1 MGTKKEYVRNWW
13 DLSRG
18 GNIVWGISTIAL
30 GTVMVGA
37 DYGENLFTL
46 GLHAFCIGAFIA
58 GWFAINDLLD
68 IEVDRINHPQR
79 PLPADNISELS
90 AKKYGHRMMILSGV
104 GLLAIIMNDEK
115 NVGEMAWVDSA
126 TVWFVALLLMIAYEM
141 DGKPF
146 NPCLKKRMFWGNL
159 TIAGTMAITILFGA
173 AAIDHALDP
182 LLWLVAAAAC
192 VLTTAR
198 EMAMDTRDQI
208 GDFDRNTYAKVKGDE
223 KARKTIWILSVAACL
238 FLILP
243 FALEYLPWKLVVFIL
258 PSIIF
263 TISAKPYLSQ
273 GKDGEAGNMLRFAMV
288 LGLAGLAACG
298 IIINW

>member
-243 FALEYLPWKLVVFIL
+243 FALEYLPWKLAVFVL

>member
-1 MGTKKEYVRNWW
+1 MVTKKEYVRNWW

-18 GNIVWGISTIAL
+18 ANVVWGISTIAL
-30 GTVMVGA
+30 GSVMVGV

-90 AKKYGHRMMILSGV
+90 ARKYGHRMMILSGV
-104 GLLAIIMNDEK
+104 GLLAIIMNDVK
-115 NVGEMAWVDSA
+115 NVGEMAWIDSA

-159 TIAGTMAITILFGA
+159 TIAATMAITILFGA
-173 AAIDHALDP
+173 AAINHALDP

-243 FALEYLPWKLVVFIL
+243 FALEYLPWKLVIFVL

-263 TISAKPYLSQ
+263 AISTKPYLSQ

-288 LGLAGLAACG
+288 SGLAGLAACG

>member
-1 MGTKKEYVRNWW
+1 
-13 DLSRG
+13 
-18 GNIVWGISTIAL
+18 
-30 GTVMVGA
+30 MVGA

-90 AKKYGHRMMILSGV
+90 AKKYGYRMMILSGV

-126 TVWFVALLLMIAYEM
+126 AVWFVALLLMIAYEM

-159 TIAGTMAITILFGA
+159 TIAGTMSITILFGA
-173 AAIDHALDP
+173 AAINHALDP

-198 EMAMDTRDQI
+198 EMAMDTRDQD

-223 KARKTIWILSVAACL
+223 KARKTIWILSIAACL

-243 FALEYLPWKLVVFIL
+243 FVLEYLPWKLIVFIL

-263 TISAKPYLSQ
+263 AISTKPYLSR

-288 LGLAGLAACG
+288 FGLAGLAACG
-298 IIINW
+298 VIINI

>member
-1 MGTKKEYVRNWW
+1 MVTKKEYVRNWW

-18 GNIVWGISTIAL
+18 ANVVWGISTIAL
-30 GTVMVGA
+30 GSVMVGA

-68 IEVDRINHPQR
+68 IDVDRINHPKR
-79 PLPADNISELS
+79 PLPADNISKLS

-115 NVGEMAWVDSA
+115 NVGEMAWVDSVV
-126 TVWFVALLLMIAYEM
+126 VWFVALLLMIAYEM

-159 TIAGTMAITILFGA
+159 TIAATMAITILFGA
-173 AAIDHALDP
+173 AAINHALDP

-243 FALEYLPWKLVVFIL
+243 FVLEYLPWKLIVFIL

-288 LGLAGLAACG
+288 CV
-298 IIINW
+298 

>member
-1 MGTKKEYVRNWW
+1 MATKKEYVRNWW

-18 GNIVWGISTIAL
+18 ANVVWGISTIAL
-30 GTVMVGA
+30 GAVMIGV

-79 PLPADNISELS
+79 PLPANNISELS

-104 GLLAIIMNDEK
+104 GLFAIILND
-115 NVGEMAWVDSA
+115 GGMAWVDSVA
-126 TVWFVALLLMIAYEM
+126 VWFIALLLMIAYEM

-159 TIAGTMAITILFGA
+159 TIATTMSITILFGA

-223 KARKTIWILSVAACL
+223 KARRTIWILSLAACL

-243 FALEYLPWKLVVFIL
+243 FALEYLPWKLIVFVL

-263 TISAKPYLSQ
+263 AISAKPYLSQ
-273 GKDGEAGNMLRFAMV
+273 GKDGKAGNMLRYSMV
-288 LGLAGLAACG
+288 MGLAGLAACG

>member
-30 GTVMVGA
+30 GSVMVGA

-104 GLLAIIMNDEK
+104 GLFAIIMNDEK
-115 NVGEMAWVDSA
+115 NVGEMAWIDSA

-243 FALEYLPWKLVVFIL
+243 FALEYLPWKLAVFVL

>member
-104 GLLAIIMNDEK
+104 GLLAIIMNDVK
-115 NVGEMAWVDSA
+115 NVGEMAWIDSA
-126 TVWFVALLLMIAYEM
+126 TVWFIALLLMIAYEM

-159 TIAGTMAITILFGA
+159 TIASTMSITILFGA
-173 AAIDHALDP
+173 AAINHALDP

-198 EMAMDTRDQI
+198 EMAMDTNDQI

-238 FLILP
+238 LLILP
-243 FALEYLPWKLVVFIL
+243 FVLEYLPWKLVVFVL

-263 TISAKPYLSQ
+263 AISTKPYLSQ
-273 GKDGEAGNMLRFAMV
+273 GKDGDAGNMLRYSMV
-288 LGLAGLAACG
+288 MGLAGLAACG
-298 IIINW
+298 IIING

>member
-1 MGTKKEYVRNWW
+1 MVTKKEYVRNWW

-18 GNIVWGISTIAL
+18 ANVVWGISTIAL
-30 GTVMVGA
+30 GSVMVGV

-115 NVGEMAWVDSA
+115 NVGEMAWIDSA
-126 TVWFVALLLMIAYEM
+126 TVWFIALLLMIAYEM

-159 TIAGTMAITILFGA
+159 TIASTMSITILFGA
-173 AAIDHALDP
+173 AAINHALDP

-198 EMAMDTRDQI
+198 EMAMDTNDQI

-238 FLILP
+238 LLILP
-243 FALEYLPWKLVVFIL
+243 FVLEYLPWKLVVFVL

-263 TISAKPYLSQ
+263 AISTKPYLSQ
-273 GKDGEAGNMLRFAMV
+273 GKDGDAGNMLRYSMV
-288 LGLAGLAACG
+288 MGLAGLAACG
-298 IIINW
+298 IIING

>member
-1 MGTKKEYVRNWW
+1 MVTKKEYVRNWW

-18 GNIVWGISTIAL
+18 ANVVWGISTIAL
-30 GTVMVGA
+30 GSVMVGV

-90 AKKYGHRMMILSGV
+90 ARKYGHRMMILSGV
-104 GLLAIIMNDEK
+104 GLLAIIMNDVK
-115 NVGEMAWVDSA
+115 NVGEMAWIDSA

-159 TIAGTMAITILFGA
+159 TIASTMSITILFGA
-173 AAIDHALDP
+173 AAINHALDP

-198 EMAMDTRDQI
+198 EMAMDTNDQI

-238 FLILP
+238 LLILP
-243 FALEYLPWKLVVFIL
+243 FVLEYLPWKLVVFVL

-263 TISAKPYLSQ
+263 AISTKPYLSR
-273 GKDGEAGNMLRFAMV
+273 GKDGEAGNMLRYSMV
-288 LGLAGLAACG
+288 MGLAGLAACG
-298 IIINW
+298 IIING

>member
-1 MGTKKEYVRNWW
+1 MVTKKEYVRNWW

-18 GNIVWGISTIAL
+18 ANVVWGISTIAL
-30 GTVMVGA
+30 GSIMVGA

-68 IEVDRINHPQR
+68 IDVDRINHPQR

-115 NVGEMAWVDSA
+115 NVGEMAWVDSVV
-126 TVWFVALLLMIAYEM
+126 VWFVALLLMIAYEM

-159 TIAGTMAITILFGA
+159 TIAATMAITILFGA
-173 AAIDHALDP
+173 AAINHALDP

-198 EMAMDTRDQI
+198 EMAMDTRDQD

-243 FALEYLPWKLVVFIL
+243 FVLEYLPL
-258 PSIIF
+258 
-263 TISAKPYLSQ
+263 
-273 GKDGEAGNMLRFAMV
+273 NMEVHFLRQH
-288 LGLAGLAACG
+288 
-298 IIINW
+298 